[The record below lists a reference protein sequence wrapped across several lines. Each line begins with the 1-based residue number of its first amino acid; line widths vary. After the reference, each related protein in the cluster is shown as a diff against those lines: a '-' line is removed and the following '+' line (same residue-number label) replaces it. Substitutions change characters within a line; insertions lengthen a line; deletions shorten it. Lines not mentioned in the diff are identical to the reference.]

1 MSDYLI
7 LDPGDE
13 SVPVTRSLASRGT
26 ELTGRLALLDI
37 TKPRGNVLLD
47 QLETLLKAKAP
58 GIEVTRYS
66 KPTFTKPAPAELR
79 AEIRDAN
86 DLVVE
91 ALAD

>member
-1 MSDYLI
+1 MSDFVM

-13 SVPVTRSLASRGT
+13 TVPVTRSLAARAET
-26 ELTGRLALLDI
+26 LTGRLALLDI
-37 TKPRGNVLLD
+37 RKPRGNVLLD
-47 QLETLLKAKAP
+47 RLEELLKARAP
-58 GIEVTRYS
+58 GISVERYS

-79 AEIRDAN
+79 SEIRDGA

>member
-1 MSDYLI
+1 MTDYLI

-13 SVPVTRSLASRGT
+13 SVPVTRALAQRGAA
-26 ELTGRLALLDI
+26 LTGRLALLDI
-37 TKPRGNVLLD
+37 IKPRGNVLLD
-47 QLETLLKAKAP
+47 RLETQLKARAP
-58 GIEVTRYS
+58 GIEVKRYS

-79 AEIRDAN
+79 AEIRAAN

>member
-1 MSDYLI
+1 MTDYLI

-13 SVPVTRSLASRGT
+13 SVPVSRSLAERGA

-47 QLETLLKAKAP
+47 QLESLLKARAP
-58 GIEVTRYS
+58 GIEVTRYN
-66 KPTFTKPAPAELR
+66 KPTFTKPAPTDLR
-79 AEIRDAN
+79 SEIRDSN

>member
-1 MSDYLI
+1 MTDFVM

-13 SVPVTRSLASRGT
+13 TVPVTRSLATRAAAL
-26 ELTGRLALLDI
+26 EGRLALLDI
-37 TKPRGNVLLD
+37 RKPRGNVLLD
-47 QLETLLKAKAP
+47 RLEELLKERAP
-58 GIEVTRYS
+58 GVSIERYT

-79 AEIRDAN
+79 QEIRDAN